1 MSGFEQNLAALVGCS
16 LHIENSGIYP
26 SDEVGEGSAAIL
38 FSNGTRLRADYWRLL
53 HKQPRLSSFDHRQK
67 YGLPAPI
74 DAIAE
79 LRKALENSKVVAAT
93 LDNESADLIFVFDN
107 DCKLQIL
114 TVTDH
119 EIWEIHFP
127 NGTGQYSNY
136 L

>member
-1 MSGFEQNLAALVGCS
+1 MTGFEQNLAGVVSCS
-16 LHIENSGIYP
+16 VNVVDSDIYP
-26 SDEVGEGSAAIL
+26 SDEIGEGSVAIS

-53 HKQPRLSSFDHRQK
+53 HKRSRRSSFDHRQK

-79 LRKALENSKVVAAT
+79 LRTALENSELVAAT
-93 LDNESADLIFVFDN
+93 LDKESADLIFLFDN
-107 DCKLQIL
+107 DYKLQIL
-114 TVTDH
+114 TVTGH

-127 NGTGQYSNY
+127 DGAGAYSNY